1 MMSGV
6 DFAVLCVSDSLQ
18 KSKTPVVEGRN
29 FNFGLPVASRRLS
42 QFEFPLA
49 TAQFLHQCLLTD
61 ISNAISRIQSCK
73 YENSGCWEKIHFAY
87 VSWMRNYAA
96 MRYTMLSCQNP
107 VLMIRRSKST
117 PFFFFCKY
125 LKLWLF

>member
-73 YENSGCWEKIHFAY
+73 YENSGCLGKNTFCLRFMDAELRCNALYDAI
-87 VSWMRNYAA
+87 V
-96 MRYTMLSCQNP
+96 
-107 VLMIRRSKST
+107 SKSSSNDQAVEKYAIL
-117 PFFFFCKY
+117 FF
-125 LKLWLF
+125 L